1 MKLNFFIF
9 QKKTIVGDIK
19 KNFLNFKRAYKKAE
33 KKKCDFFITSELAL
47 CGYPPKDLMFRND
60 FIKRLDIY
68 KNKIIN
74 FTQSKKTIFVL
85 GTIIKENSNLYN
97 AAVLI
102 RNGKVINE
110 IKKTVLPNDGVFDE
124 KRYFSKSNN
133 NEKFFLFKNKNIRF
147 LICED
152 IWNEGLTNQLCEEKT
167 DFLIVLN
174 ASPYEKN
181 KFKKRFELLKKRV
194 KQFGSPILYVNSL
207 GGQDDL
213 VFDGG
218 SFCINTKQKIIFQAP
233 FFQNYE
239 DGFIFNEKKEYKV
252 VKYKKNKNFYDA
264 LTLSLRDYVN
274 NSNFSSII
282 LGISGGIDSALSAT
296 IACDAVGKK
305 NVKGF
310 FLPSLYT
317 SKESK
322 EDSENLSKNLGI
334 ELETIEIESLR
345 EKYNKTLSKTFSSY
359 SEDITEENIQSRI
372 RGSILMA
379 LSNKFGSLLLTTGN
393 KSEFAVGYSTI
404 YGDMCGGF
412 SILKDVYKSEVFML
426 SKWRNKVYTEIC
438 LNKEKGLIP
447 QNIILKEPTAELR
460 FNQKDTDSL
469 PSYDILDEI
478 LYLLIEKN
486 LGLSDLEKK
495 GYDKGL
501 VIKIWK
507 MLTNSEFKRFQSIV
521 GPKVSSMSFDSE
533 RRFPL
538 VNKFLLEDK

>member
-1 MKLNFFIF
+1 MRLNFFIF

-19 KNFLNFKRAYKKAE
+19 NNFLNFKKAYKKAE
-33 KKKCDFFITSELAL
+33 RKGCDFFITSELAL

-60 FIKRLDIY
+60 FIKKLDIY
-68 KNKIIN
+68 KKKIID
-74 FTQSKKTIFVL
+74 FTRSKKTIFVL
-85 GTIIKENSNLYN
+85 GTIIKEKSSLYN
-97 AAVLI
+97 AALLI
-102 RNGKVINE
+102 RNGKIIDE
-110 IKKTVLPNDGVFDE
+110 IKKTVLPTHGVFDE
-124 KRYFSKSNN
+124 KRYFSKSTI
-133 NEKFFLFKNKNIRF
+133 KKKIFVFKNKNIRF

-152 IWNEGLTNQLCEEKT
+152 IWNEDFTNKFFEDKT

-181 KFKKRFELLKKRV
+181 KFKKRVELLKKRV
-194 KQFGSPILYVNSL
+194 KQFNSPILYVNSL

-218 SFCINTKQKIIFQAP
+218 SFCMNIEQKIIFQAP
-233 FFQNYE
+233 FFQKYE
-239 DGFIFNEKKEYKV
+239 DDFIFNEKKEYKV
-252 VKYKKNKNFYDA
+252 IKYKKTKNLYDA
-264 LTLSLRDYVN
+264 LVLSLRDYVN

-296 IACDAVGKK
+296 IASDAVGNK

-322 EDSENLSKNLGI
+322 EDSEKLSKNLGI
-334 ELETIEIESLR
+334 KLEIIEIESLR
-345 EKYNKTLSKTFSSY
+345 KTYNKTLSKIFSKY

-372 RGSILMA
+372 RGSVLMA

-426 SKWRNKVYTEIC
+426 SKWRNNIYTELC

-447 QNIILKEPTAELR
+447 QNIIFKEPTAELR

-478 LYLLIEKN
+478 LYLLIEKK

-495 GYDKGL
+495 GFKKEL
-501 VIKIWK
+501 VIKIWG
-507 MLTNSEFKRFQSIV
+507 MLKNSEFKRFQSVV

-533 RRFPL
+533 RRFPM
-538 VNKFLLEDK
+538 VNKFTLEDE

>member
-47 CGYPPKDLMFRND
+47 CGYPTKDLMFIND

-239 DGFIFNEKKEYKV
+239 DSFIFNEKKEYKV

-426 SKWRNKVYTEIC
+426 SKWRNNIYTEIC

-495 GYDKGL
+495 GFNKGL

-507 MLTNSEFKRFQSIV
+507 MLKNSEFKRFQSII
-521 GPKVSSMSFDSE
+521 GPKVSPMSFDSE
-533 RRFPL
+533 RRFPI

>member
-147 LICED
+147 VICED

-194 KQFGSPILYVNSL
+194 KN
-207 GGQDDL
+207 
-213 VFDGG
+213 
-218 SFCINTKQKIIFQAP
+218 
-233 FFQNYE
+233 
-239 DGFIFNEKKEYKV
+239 
-252 VKYKKNKNFYDA
+252 
-264 LTLSLRDYVN
+264 
-274 NSNFSSII
+274 
-282 LGISGGIDSALSAT
+282 
-296 IACDAVGKK
+296 
-305 NVKGF
+305 
-310 FLPSLYT
+310 
-317 SKESK
+317 
-322 EDSENLSKNLGI
+322 
-334 ELETIEIESLR
+334 
-345 EKYNKTLSKTFSSY
+345 
-359 SEDITEENIQSRI
+359 
-372 RGSILMA
+372 
-379 LSNKFGSLLLTTGN
+379 
-393 KSEFAVGYSTI
+393 
-404 YGDMCGGF
+404 
-412 SILKDVYKSEVFML
+412 
-426 SKWRNKVYTEIC
+426 
-438 LNKEKGLIP
+438 
-447 QNIILKEPTAELR
+447 
-460 FNQKDTDSL
+460 
-469 PSYDILDEI
+469 
-478 LYLLIEKN
+478 
-486 LGLSDLEKK
+486 
-495 GYDKGL
+495 
-501 VIKIWK
+501 
-507 MLTNSEFKRFQSIV
+507 
-521 GPKVSSMSFDSE
+521 
-533 RRFPL
+533 
-538 VNKFLLEDK
+538 

>member
-68 KNKIIN
+68 KNKIID
-74 FTQSKKTIFVL
+74 FTKSKKTIFVL
-85 GTIIKENSNLYN
+85 GTIIKENSSLYN

-102 RNGKVINE
+102 RNGKVISE

-124 KRYFSKSNN
+124 KRYFLKSNN
-133 NEKFFLFKNKNIRF
+133 NEKLFLFKNRNIRF

-152 IWNEGLTNQLCEEKT
+152 IWNEDFTNQLCEEKT

-174 ASPYEKN
+174 ASPFEKN

-218 SFCINTKQKIIFQAP
+218 SFCVNTKQKIIFQAP

-239 DGFIFNEKKEYKV
+239 DCFIFNEKKEYKV
-252 VKYKKNKNFYDA
+252 AKYKKNKNFYDA

-310 FLPSLYT
+310 FLPTLYT

-334 ELETIEIESLR
+334 ELEIIEIESLR
-345 EKYNKTLSKTFSSY
+345 EKYNKTLSKIFSSY

-393 KSEFAVGYSTI
+393 KSELAVGYSTI

-426 SKWRNKVYTEIC
+426 SKWRNNIYTEIC

-447 QNIILKEPTAELR
+447 QNIISKEPTAELR

-486 LGLSDLEKK
+486 LGLSDIEKK
-495 GYDKGL
+495 GFNKGL

-507 MLTNSEFKRFQSIV
+507 MLKNSEFKRFQSII
-521 GPKVSSMSFDSE
+521 GPKVSPMSFDSE
-533 RRFPL
+533 RRFPI